1 MGCGKSTHGKK
12 LAKVLRRTFIDLD
25 VYISKEEG
33 ISVEEIFAEKGEDY
47 FRQKESDNLN
57 KINNQTSKLVI
68 SLGGGT
74 VCFNNNL
81 NKILNAGLVIYI
93 KMPAEALHK
102 RLINSKTQRPLLQNK
117 NSEESLEYIK
127 KLLEKREQFYNKA
140 HLTINGIDLT
150 TDKLKEA
157 VSLFIA
163 KH

>member
-12 LAKVLRRTFIDLD
+12 LAKVLRSTFIDLD
-25 VYISKEEG
+25 VYISKEEK
-33 ISVEEIFAEKGEDY
+33 INVKEIFETKGEDY
-47 FRQKESDNLN
+47 FRKKENDCLN
-57 KINNQTSKLVI
+57 KIVSQSTKSVV

-74 VCFNNNL
+74 VCFNGNL